1 MPAWLPFAIA
11 GAQIAS
17 AGVSAAGS
25 IKSGKAA
32 RAAAEYNAKI
42 KERNAKVAEQ
52 AAEQVLAQSD
62 RDALVTQN
70 IASKF
75 ISSQMVGYRKA
86 GVVASTGTA
95 LKVALDSANN
105 ADEKIALGKYQAKV
119 NAITLREQAVD
130 ARLGASLAIAEGQA
144 AEQASKFQAIS
155 SLLGGSAKAAMAF
168 R

>member
-11 GAQIAS
+11 GAQVAS

-25 IKSGKAA
+25 IKSGKAN
-32 RAAAEYNAKI
+32 RAAREYQAKI
-42 KERNAKVAEQ
+42 KERNAEVAEQ
-52 AAEQVLAQSD
+52 AAEQLLAQSD
-62 RDALVTQN
+62 RDAIITQN

-75 ISSQMVGYRKA
+75 ISNQAVRYRKA

-105 ADEKIALGKYQAKV
+105 ADEKVALGKYQARV
-119 NAITLREQAVD
+119 NAIALREQATD
-130 ARLGASLAIAEGQA
+130 ARLGASLAITEGKA
-144 AEQASKFQAIS
+144 AEQAGKIQAIS
-155 SLLGGSAKAAMAF
+155 SLLGGSSRAAMAF

>member
-11 GAQIAS
+11 GAAVAS

-25 IKSGKAA
+25 IKSGKAQ

-42 KERNAKVAEQ
+42 EERNAKVAEQ

-62 RDALVTQN
+62 RDAIIVQN

-75 ISSQMVGYRKA
+75 ISNQAVRYRKA

-105 ADEKIALGKYQAKV
+105 ADEKVALGKYEARV
-119 NAITLREQAVD
+119 NAIALREQGTD
-130 ARLGASLAIAEGQA
+130 AMLRASVTRAQGKA
-144 AEQASKFQAIS
+144 AQDASKYQAMS
-155 SLLGGSAKAAMAF
+155 SLLGGSARAAMAF
-168 R
+168 K